1 MKLFGSTK
9 ILKSKTKNEENIVSL
24 EVAKVVLA
32 QCNLVDIQDQLKSEI
47 IYTFTLNKSYAYS
60 MLVKSHAY

>member
-1 MKLFGSTK
+1 MKLSGSTK
-9 ILKSKTKNEENIVSL
+9 ILKSKTKNEEHLVSL
-24 EVAKVVLA
+24 AVAKAVLA

-47 IYTFTLNKSYAYS
+47 LYTFTLNKSYAYS